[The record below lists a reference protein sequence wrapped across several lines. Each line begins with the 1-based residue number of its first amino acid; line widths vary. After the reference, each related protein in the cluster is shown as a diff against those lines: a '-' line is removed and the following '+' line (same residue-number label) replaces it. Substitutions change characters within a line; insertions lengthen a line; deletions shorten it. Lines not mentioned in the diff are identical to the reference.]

1 MTQNNRLYV
10 LVRQDLDPAYQSV
23 QAGHAVAQ
31 FMLDHPGKWQNEY
44 LIYLHIKDLE
54 ALMKWEWKIQERDLS
69 YSIFIEPDI
78 GNQPTAIAVKDDG
91 RVFAKLRL
99 MS

>member
-1 MTQNNRLYV
+1 MLI
-10 LVRQDLDPAYQSV
+10 RQDLDPAYQSV

-31 FMLDHPGKWQNEY
+31 FMLEHPDEWKNEY
-44 LIYLHIKDLE
+44 LIYLHVNDIE
-54 ALMKWEWKIQERDLS
+54 ALARWEWKIQEKDKP

-78 GNQPTAIAVKDDG
+78 GNQPTAIAVKDSG
-91 RVFAKLRL
+91 RMFAKLRL